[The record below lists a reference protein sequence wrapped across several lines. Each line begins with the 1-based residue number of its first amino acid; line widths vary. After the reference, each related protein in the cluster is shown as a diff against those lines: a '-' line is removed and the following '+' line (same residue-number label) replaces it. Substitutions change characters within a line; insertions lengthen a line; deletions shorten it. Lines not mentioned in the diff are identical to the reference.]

1 MELKRGILKMKNTKL
16 KIKNATP
23 YGVVCNK
30 NKMTKD
36 KNPELHEMLKESTV
50 LPLQETEFFKYY
62 KHILSKK
69 EIPEQS
75 FDCLILDYLLGFDRD
90 VGIDQRVDKSRQA
103 NYELFMKLVEK
114 YPNAISVTRD
124 KRDKEYLEDMSN
136 YGVAGV

>member
-1 MELKRGILKMKNTKL
+1 MGEKK
-16 KIKNATP
+16 KIGKCLYMNIPSTQ
-23 YGVVCNK
+23 
-30 NKMTKD
+30 
-36 KNPELHEMLKESTV
+36 EMLEESTV
-50 LPLQETEFFKYY
+50 LPLQETKFFKYY
-62 KHILSKK
+62 EHILSKK

-90 VGIDQRVDKSRQA
+90 VGIDMRVDTVRQA

-114 YPNAISVTRD
+114 YPNAISVARD

>member
-1 MELKRGILKMKNTKL
+1 MKKY

-36 KNPELHEMLKESTV
+36 KNPELHEMLEESAV
-50 LPLQETEFFKYY
+50 LPLQETVFFKYY

-90 VGIDQRVDKSRQA
+90 FGIDQHVDKSRQA

-124 KRDKEYLEDMSN
+124 KRDKEYLDDMSN
-136 YGVAGV
+136 YGVTPDGKKQL

>member
-1 MELKRGILKMKNTKL
+1 MGEKK
-16 KIKNATP
+16 KIGKCLYMNIPSAQ
-23 YGVVCNK
+23 
-30 NKMTKD
+30 
-36 KNPELHEMLKESTV
+36 EMLEESTV
-50 LPLQETEFFKYY
+50 LPLQETKFFKYY
-62 KHILSKK
+62 EHILSKK

-90 VGIDQRVDKSRQA
+90 VGIDMHADKSRQA

-114 YPNAISVTRD
+114 YPNAISVSRD